1 MLNPVF
7 WLLLIIAAFILWL
20 ILSFVFKV
28 IGKGITKVYDHT
40 ENALDL
46 KEKKGEEDIKENME
60 EKKND

>member
-7 WLLLIIAAFILWL
+7 WLLVIIAAFVLWL

-46 KEKKGEEDIKENME
+46 KESKDEEVTKEKME
-60 EKKND
+60 ENENG